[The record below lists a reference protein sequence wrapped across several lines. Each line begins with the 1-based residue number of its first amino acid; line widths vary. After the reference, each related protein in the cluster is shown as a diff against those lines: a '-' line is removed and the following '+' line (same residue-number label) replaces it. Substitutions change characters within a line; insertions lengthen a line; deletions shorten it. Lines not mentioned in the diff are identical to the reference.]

1 MNIIVTDGKDGRFHK
16 LCDQLDEYLDTCR
29 NNVSQPRLS

>member
-1 MNIIVTDGKDGRFHK
+1 MDIIVTDGKDNGLHK

-29 NNVSQPRLS
+29 NNVSKHRLS